1 MAENKF
7 NYWFNSAKPV
17 RFIVVDYRAS
27 LFLIVFL
34 LHMRFYT
41 FILLIFIF
49 VFLWI
54 LEMNK
59 LSVNNAC
66 KRLRVILAGKVRKRS

>member
-1 MAENKF
+1 MSESKF
-7 NYWFNSAKPV
+7 NYWFNSAKTV
-17 RFIVVDYRAS
+17 KFLVVDYRAS
-27 LFLIVFL
+27 LFLVVFL

-41 FILLIFIF
+41 FVLLIFIF
-49 VFLWI
+49 VVLWI
-54 LEMNK
+54 LDMNK

>member
-1 MAENKF
+1 MADNQF

-17 RFIVVDYRAS
+17 KFLVVDYRAS
-27 LFLIVFL
+27 AFLLVFL

-41 FILLIFIF
+41 MFLLIFIF
-49 VFLWI
+49 VVLWI

-59 LSVNNAC
+59 LSVNNAF